1 MGAMGAGPLGV
12 WIVAAWGL
20 AGPAPQQPPDRPPD
34 PPAVEL
40 SAGLETRR
48 DRFAY
53 RFEND
58 SSFDTTG
65 LVPHF
70 FRQSYVADNP
80 WLTVRAAFPV
90 GRQRWTAAV
99 AFTPE
104 TVTFGDDFDTFFQPD
119 GDVVTSGT
127 AGDVSLRSWRASLR
141 FVDTGGQGA
150 AFRLRYEYRRD
161 RSRFHPADRVV
172 THARPP
178 SETREFITTRE
189 TTVSE
194 THEILIGLALA
205 RPIGRRWRVDA
216 GVEIA
221 PTAIARLTT
230 RLPDKY
236 PGRDIVFSA
245 IAASA
250 RVQGSLA
257 VTGDWWFAEVAGDAG
272 RAWSWLSD
280 RRFTREGLGASVR
293 VGVRR

>member
-1 MGAMGAGPLGV
+1 MPAMDTCPAGV
-12 WIVAAWGL
+12 WILAVRCL
-20 AGPAPQQPPDRPPD
+20 AGPAPQAPPPGSPA

-48 DRFAY
+48 DRFAF

-70 FRQSYVADNP
+70 FRQSYVADHV
-80 WLTVRAAFPV
+80 WLAVRAAFPV
-90 GRQRWTAAV
+90 GGQRWTADA

-141 FVDTGGQGA
+141 FVDAGRPGA
-150 AFRLRYEYRRD
+150 AFRLRYQYRRD

-172 THARPP
+172 THTRPP
-178 SETREFITTRE
+178 SETRTFITTRE
-189 TTVSE
+189 TTIAE
-194 THEILIGLALA
+194 THEVWIGLALA
-205 RPIGRRWRVDA
+205 RPLGRRWRVDA
-216 GVEIA
+216 GVEVA

-245 IAASA
+245 IATTA
-250 RVQGSLA
+250 RVHGSLA
-257 VTGDWWFAEVAGDAG
+257 LTGDWWLLEFAGDAD
-272 RAWSWLSD
+272 RAWSWRSD
-280 RRFTREGLGASVR
+280 RGFTREGLGATVR
-293 VGVRR
+293 VGVGK